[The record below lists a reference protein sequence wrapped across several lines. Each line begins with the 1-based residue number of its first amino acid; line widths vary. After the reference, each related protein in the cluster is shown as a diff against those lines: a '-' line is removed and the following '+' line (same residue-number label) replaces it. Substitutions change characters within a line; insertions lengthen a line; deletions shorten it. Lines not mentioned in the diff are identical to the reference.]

1 MSIVITGTPGVGKH
15 TITDTIAGKLG
26 LSIIDVN
33 AVAAGSGLFHDGD
46 VDVSILGKIIR
57 DSIIDPSII
66 VGHLAPYL
74 LYSEQAKRVI
84 VLRRDP
90 YELLDTYKK
99 RRYTDRKKMDN
110 AASEILG
117 VIFHDARDR
126 FGSKAVQ
133 VKVDNKDATT
143 YRVLDAIN
151 SGHGDSDID
160 WLGMVARNGDLERF
174 FSY

>member
-15 TITDTIAGKLG
+15 TITDMIAKRLG
-26 LSIIDVN
+26 LAVVDVN
-33 AVAAGSGLFHDGD
+33 AVAISSGLFQDGE
-46 VDVSILGKIIR
+46 VDVSTLGEIIK
-57 DSIIDPSII
+57 DSLAEPSII
-66 VGHLAPYL
+66 IGHLAPYL
-74 LYSEQAKRVI
+74 LYPEQAKQVI
-84 VLRRDP
+84 VLRRNP

-99 RRYTDRKKMDN
+99 RGYPDRKKMDN

-133 VKVDNKDATT
+133 VKVDNKDTT
-143 YRVLDAIN
+143 TCRVINAID
-151 SGHGDSDID
+151 SGRGDSDID